1 VADINYILT
10 EKSEPTFRYQE
21 QLYDVVKSIEFLV
34 GCGATITNGTAQ
46 LVRRYDNSNIVLMGH
61 SAGGHMSV
69 GAVITNL
76 RHIRNHVRA
85 VIGLQGLYDMIT
97 YYEDFPSFVDM
108 FETVFGRDRVLKSG
122 STEISVMLDGS
133 PTRLILAQH
142 ALQDAIK
149 IHIQQYDA
157 LYPPTSSGESD
168 QKPVQ
173 NIRFLIVHSPQ
184 DTWVNPKQSE
194 EVCAALK
201 DTYPG
206 VHVEYDHRPY
216 GDHWE
221 VVQSLQKKEIVDM
234 YVRFINH
241 KE

>member
-1 VADINYILT
+1 MI
-10 EKSEPTFRYQE
+10 KS
-21 QLYDVVKSIEFLV
+21 VEFLTS
-34 GCGATITNGTAQ
+34 CGATITNGTAQ
-46 LVRRYDNSNIVLMGH
+46 LVRRYDTNHIVLMGH

-108 FETVFGRDRVLKSG
+108 FETVFGRDRMLKSG
-122 STEISVMLDGS
+122 SKEISVMLDGS
-133 PTRLILAQH
+133 PTRLILDQQ
-142 ALQDAIK
+142 ALQDAVF
-149 IHIQQYDA
+149 IHTQQYNA

-168 QKPVQ
+168 RQPVQ
-173 NIRFLIVHSPQ
+173 KIRFLIVHSPQ

-201 DTYPG
+201 DKYPG
-206 VHVEYDHRPY
+206 VHVKYDHRPY
-216 GDHWE
+216 GDHWD
-221 VVQSLQKKEIVDM
+221 VVQSLHKKEIVEM
-234 YVRFINH
+234 YVQFILH